1 MASPDE
7 RVAALEA
14 HRENDVK
21 LLTEM
26 SGKLDTVADDVLAIK
41 LGLEGQKGFMKGVL
55 AVLLPIWS
63 LVTAGFL
70 VVAKA
75 VWDWWQRGGN
85 QQ

>member
-26 SGKLDTVADDVLAIK
+26 SGKLDTVVSKVTTIELQLAK
-41 LGLEGQKGFMKGVL
+41 QKGFLAGVMF
-55 AVLLPIWS
+55 VLLPIWS
-63 LVTAGFL
+63 AIT
-70 VVAKA
+70 VA
-75 VWDWWQRGGN
+75 VSTYWDKWTGQG
-85 QQ
+85 Q